1 MRGAGVA
8 IVVGWAGAG
17 GYEKDEKRTP
27 ALVRHNTVRSEIN
40 SFPAQ
45 EFSCSGV
52 SDLILPA
59 RDYQA
64 GNRQKPSF

>member
-1 MRGAGVA
+1 MRGAGVQ
-8 IVVGWAGAG
+8 IVWG
-17 GYEKDEKRTP
+17 GQGRQVYEKDEKRTP
-27 ALVRHNTVRSEIN
+27 ALVRHNTARSEIN

-59 RDYQA
+59 RDWQA